1 MKQFVVGI
9 FFSFLFISCEK
20 DIRLA
25 PESQEPKLVV
35 DAQIETGQPPVV
47 ILTKS
52 LNYFSTIS
60 SSQLTGSF
68 VRNAVVLLSN
78 GTQTHRLREYS
89 IVNNGVVYYFYSN
102 DITNPATSF
111 IGENGKQY
119 NLSITV
125 DGQLYTSTTNI
136 PNLTKKMD
144 SLWWKKPPA
153 SVDTTFA
160 IVMAKITDPP
170 GLGNYIRYF
179 TQRGKNAPFLPGD
192 NSVFDDQVID
202 GKTYDIPVSAGVDR
216 NRPPSSLDSSG
227 YFFRGDTVTIKF
239 CNIDQS
245 TYKFWNTWEFAFQA
259 IGNPFSSPVKVTNN
273 ISNNALGS
281 FCGYATQFKTVI
293 IPK

>member
-1 MKQFVVGI
+1 MKQFLVCL
-9 FFSFLFISCEK
+9 FFSFLLISCEK
-20 DIRLA
+20 DIQLA

-68 VRNAVVLLSN
+68 VRNAEVILSN
-78 GTQTHRLREYS
+78 GTQTHRLREYN
-89 IVNNGVVYYFYSN
+89 IVNNGIVYYFYSN
-102 DITNPATSF
+102 DITSPASSF

-125 DGQLYTSTTNI
+125 DGQLYTSTTYI
-136 PNLTKKMD
+136 PVLTKKMD
-144 SLWWKKPPA
+144 SLWWKKPPT
-153 SVDTTFA
+153 SVDTNFA

-202 GKTYDIPVSAGVDR
+202 GKTYDVSVAAGVDR

-227 YFFRGDTVTIKF
+227 YFYRGDTVTVKF
-239 CNIDQS
+239 CNIDQN